1 MQSIQITAAHILSHH
16 ITLHQVT
23 SYRVLLHHIVSIQC
37 HHITSYGIKS
47 HNINWHYIQTNH
59 IKSHRIK
66 AHQMTSN
73 DIISHH
79 FIPWHIIAFQKLV
92 QSIAKS
98 ACLSYE
104 LWSGSPILWDGDAK
118 PSLHNALAFGALY
131 GTLTLEL
138 QQWSSNLDVAQL
150 DPTSIHK
157 YPTMKSTGA
166 LPPAGISVASAA
178 ARSKPAA
185 ALAISSPDQEQK
197 RCKRSYVWHIP
208 ELCHAKC
215 LQATVVAPDLSVD
228 GVVQCVP

>member
-1 MQSIQITAAHILSHH
+1 MTPYPNKPHQIIIKSHHIASNDTISHH
-16 ITLHQVT
+16 ITSNQIT
-23 SYRVLLHHIVSIQC
+23 SFHTMAHHHIS
-37 HHITSYGIKS
+37 
-47 HNINWHYIQTNH
+47 QTW
-59 IKSHRIK
+59 K
-66 AHQMTSN
+66 
-73 DIISHH
+73 
-79 FIPWHIIAFQKLV
+79 
-92 QSIAKS
+92 SIAKS
-98 ACLSYE
+98 ACLAYE
-104 LWSGSPILWDGDAK
+104 LWSGPPSLWDGDAK

-228 GVVQCVP
+228 GVVRCVP